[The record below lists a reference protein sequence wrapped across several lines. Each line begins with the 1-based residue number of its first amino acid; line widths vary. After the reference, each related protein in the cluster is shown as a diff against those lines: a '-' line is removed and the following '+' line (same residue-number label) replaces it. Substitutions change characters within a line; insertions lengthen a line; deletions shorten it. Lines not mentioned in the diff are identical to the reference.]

1 MLKRSPAAREA
12 GTNREKGQALLE
24 FSLVIGFLL
33 LTMFAIIDFSR
44 VFFSYATMS
53 NGVREGARYGIVH
66 PGQDTAIL
74 DHARE
79 MMIVIGAEP
88 IVTVDYPDEV
98 ADPNDPSG
106 GTYNFC
112 SHLCRVVVRAECD
125 FDVWTPIIPTFQ
137 IVTTATMHIE

>member
-1 MLKRSPAAREA
+1 MLKQSPAAREVE
-12 GTNREKGQALLE
+12 TSREKGQALLE

-44 VFFSYATMS
+44 VFFSYATMA

-74 DHARE
+74 DQARA

-88 IVTVDYPDEV
+88 TVTVTYPDV
-98 ADPNDPSG
+98 VPDPNNPNQ
-106 GTYNFC
+106 TYSYC
-112 SHLCRVVVRAECD
+112 PHLCRVVVRAECD
-125 FDVWTPIIPTFQ
+125 FDVWTPVIPSFQ
-137 IVTTATMHIE
+137 IVTQATMHIE

>member
-1 MLKRSPAAREA
+1 MLKRSTAASE
-12 GTNREKGQALLE
+12 GETNREKGQALLE

-74 DHARE
+74 DHARD

-88 IVTVDYPDEV
+88 TVTVTYPDV
-98 ADPNDPSG
+98 APDPNNPNQ
-106 GTYNFC
+106 TYNYC
-112 SHLCRVVVRAECD
+112 PHLCRVVVRAECD
-125 FDVWTPIIPTFQ
+125 FDVWTPIIPSFQ
-137 IVTTATMHIE
+137 IVTQATMHIE